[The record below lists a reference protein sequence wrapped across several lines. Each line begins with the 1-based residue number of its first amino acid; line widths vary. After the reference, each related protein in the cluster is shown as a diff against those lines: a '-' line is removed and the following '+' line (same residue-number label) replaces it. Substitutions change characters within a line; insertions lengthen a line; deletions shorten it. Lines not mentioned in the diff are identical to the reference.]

1 MRSDFTILPKLN
13 DNERVIAKTLN
24 GGIKPLNSMVDRRAS
39 EASAVG
45 LSAILLSYI
54 NDRLCRLF
62 VQKFGRRI
70 SIGLTNGNAT
80 DKIRNGRSLCIFL
93 YNMDYNV
100 MCA

>member
-45 LSAILLSYI
+45 LSAILLS
-54 NDRLCRLF
+54 
-62 VQKFGRRI
+62 
-70 SIGLTNGNAT
+70 
-80 DKIRNGRSLCIFL
+80 
-93 YNMDYNV
+93 
-100 MCA
+100 